1 MKMLIF
7 PIQFYI
13 ENISNGFG
21 AINSKEIYLKG
32 NVYEFSVD
40 YNATDELDILNI
52 YRFLMVKNNLNNV
65 WAY

>member
-52 YRFLMVKNNLNNV
+52 YKFLMVKNNLNKV

>member
-52 YRFLMVKNNLNNV
+52 YKFLMVKNNLNNV

>member
-1 MKMLIF
+1 MKMLTF

-52 YRFLMVKNNLNNV
+52 YKFLMVKNNLNNV

>member
-1 MKMLIF
+1 MKMLTF

-32 NVYEFSVD
+32 NVYEFSVI
-40 YNATDELDILNI
+40 TML
-52 YRFLMVKNNLNNV
+52 LMN
-65 WAY
+65 WTY

>member
-40 YNATDELDILNI
+40 YNPTDELDILNI
-52 YRFLMVKNNLNNV
+52 YKFLMVKNNLNNV

>member
-40 YNATDELDILNI
+40 YNATDELDILNG
-52 YRFLMVKNNLNNV
+52 
-65 WAY
+65 

>member
-1 MKMLIF
+1 MLIF

-40 YNATDELDILNI
+40 YNPTDELDILNI
-52 YRFLMVKNNLNNV
+52 YKFLMVKNNLNNV

>member
-1 MKMLIF
+1 MLIF

-13 ENISNGFG
+13 ENISNEFG

-40 YNATDELDILNI
+40 FNATDELDILNI
-52 YRFLMVKNNLNNV
+52 YKFLMVKKNLNNV

>member
-1 MKMLIF
+1 MLIF

-52 YRFLMVKNNLNNV
+52 YKFLMVKNNLNKV
-65 WAY
+65 